1 MAEIHI
7 GEAIKNI
14 FESKGMTISEF
25 SRRLNNSRENVYS
38 IFKRKSIDTA
48 LLYKISSVLNYNF
61 FELFHLENKLSLTQ
75 ELEEC
80 RKEISLL
87 KEFIEVLKTKNE
99 KS

>member
-1 MAEIHI
+1 MAELHI
-7 GEAIKNI
+7 GEAIKDI

-48 LLYKISSVLNYNF
+48 LLYKISMVLDYNF
-61 FELFHLENKLSLTQ
+61 FELFQFENKRNLAQ

-80 RKEISLL
+80 KNETIML
-87 KEFIEVLKTKNE
+87 KEYIQVLKAKAE
-99 KS
+99 